1 MNYVLSRL
9 LPFVIASASG
19 IKTSTTADSIV
30 SYAAG
35 IAAAVVALA
44 VIFFIAKN
52 AWQYIHGSGSVSA
65 WKIFGIVIML
75 CFMIGLIF
83 LAVNYK
89 SIGNSASEI
98 GNKALET
105 INTEAGNIL
114 P

>member
-1 MNYVLSRL
+1 MNYVLTQL
-9 LPFVIASASG
+9 LPFVIANANG
-19 IKTSTTADSIV
+19 IKTSTSADNIV

-35 IAAAVVALA
+35 IGAAVVAIAL
-44 VIFFIAKN
+44 IFFIAKN
-52 AWQYIHGSGSVSA
+52 AFQYIKGSGSVSA
-65 WKIFGIVIML
+65 WKIFGVVIML